1 MIAHHRQIGRQVVE
15 LLGVGVVV
23 LAGVQRHVHAGQSTQ
38 VPRPQASGV
47 GHELCPDV
55 AVIGGNAAH
64 APVAAVDVE
73 HLDTFE
79 TGGAVLA
86 RTLDERRDHV
96 DRARV
101 AVLGDPAAA
110 EKPPRLEQ
118 RVERAHLLRADDV
131 DAGDAEGVVH
141 RRDALE
147 LLEARLA
154 VGDAEAAHLAKARG
168 LPGLLLELVDE
179 AHGVL
184 AQPGVAL
191 VGAHGADQPG
201 RVPAGAAGK
210 LPALEQHHVAPAE
223 LGQVI
228 GDARADDAAADDDRA
243 GALR

>member
-1 MIAHHRQIGRQVVE
+1 M
-15 LLGVGVVV
+15 
-23 LAGVQRHVHAGQSTQ
+23 
-38 VPRPQASGV
+38 
-47 GHELCPDV
+47 
-55 AVIGGNAAH
+55 IGGNAAH

-118 RVERAHLLRADDV
+118 RVERAHLLHADDV

-141 RRDALE
+141 RRDPLE
-147 LLEARLA
+147 LLEAHLA
-154 VGDAEAAHLAKARG
+154 VGDAEAADPAKARG
-168 LPGLLLELVDE
+168 LSGLLLELVDE

-191 VGAHGADQPG
+191 ARAHGADQPG

-210 LPALEQHHVAPAE
+210 LPALEQHHLTPAE
-223 LGQVI
+223 LCQVI
-228 GDARADDAAADDDRA
+228 GDARANHAAADDDRA